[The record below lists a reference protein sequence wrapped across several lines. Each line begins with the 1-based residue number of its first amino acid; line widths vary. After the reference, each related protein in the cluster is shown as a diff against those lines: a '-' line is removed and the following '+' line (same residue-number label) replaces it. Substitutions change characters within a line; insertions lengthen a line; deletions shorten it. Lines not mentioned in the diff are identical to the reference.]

1 MPHRSLYA
9 RPLDDLI
16 ADSLNQATELTGMT
30 DTPQVVV
37 SPYRFNPLG
46 AHIDHQGGDVLARC
60 LNQYTI
66 LVFWKNPDERSVVW
80 ASLQPGLWQSS
91 EFAPGE
97 LIDEHGWDAMARASV
112 AAFSSCREMK
122 HGMTAVVS
130 GTLISGGLSS
140 SASVI
145 LAYLSALAA
154 VNDVSLSP
162 EELVELSR
170 QVENDYRGLNNGIQD
185 QMSIAF
191 GVREHLSVL
200 DVENV
205 RAAHVADPIDS
216 SDVCFLM
223 CYSGVSRD
231 LGGSPF
237 NTRVA
242 ECREAARLL
251 HRDAKHLGQV
261 PVELRS
267 AAALAALP
275 DVVGRRAAHVFS
287 EMRRV
292 HEGARAWQAGDWQ
305 SFGKL
310 MNESCQSSINDYESG
325 SEWLIAL
332 HEIARNLDGVYGNR
346 FSGGGYGGCLFML
359 ADINAV
365 DQIAESLLEAYLT
378 RYPDLQGAA
387 RVVIAEPESTV
398 RLVAVTKQSFS
409 RANPESDS

>member
-1 MPHRSLYA
+1 MPHSSLFA
-9 RPLDDLI
+9 RNVDELI
-16 ADSLNQATELTGMT
+16 AESLSHAVGLTGIA
-30 DTPQVVV
+30 DQPQVVI

-46 AHIDHQGGDVLARC
+46 AHIDHQGGSVLARC

-66 LVFWKNPDERSVVW
+66 LVFWKNDDRRSMVH
-80 ASLQPGLWQSS
+80 ASLQPGLWQNS
-91 EFAPGE
+91 EFMPGE
-97 LIDEHGWDAMARASV
+97 LTDEHGWDAMARASV
-112 AAFSSCREMK
+112 AAFSDYREMR
-122 HGMTAVVS
+122 HGVTAVVS
-130 GTLISGGLSS
+130 GTLVSGGLSS

-145 LAYLSALAA
+145 LAYLSALARA
-154 VNDVSLSP
+154 NDVSLSP
-162 EELVELSR
+162 EELVELCR

-191 GVREHLSVL
+191 GARDQLSIL

-205 RAAHVADPIDS
+205 RVEHVSDPVDS
-216 SDVCFLM
+216 SAVCFLM

-251 HRDAKHLGQV
+251 YADAEHLGQV
-261 PVELRS
+261 PIDRRT
-267 AAALAALP
+267 AAALAGLP
-275 DVVGRRAAHVFS
+275 DIPARRAAHVFS
-287 EMRRV
+287 EMQRV
-292 HEGARAWQAGDWQ
+292 HDGAKAWQAGDWQ
-305 SFGKL
+305 AFGQL

-332 HEIARNLDGVYGNR
+332 HEIARELDGVHGNR

-365 DQIAESLLEAYLT
+365 DRIAESLLEQYLT
-378 RYPDLQGAA
+378 RYPDLQGSA
-387 RVVIAEPESTV
+387 RIVIAETESTV
-398 RLVAVTKQSFS
+398 RIVTPEPLSRDAV
-409 RANPESDS
+409 NLEPCL